1 MDLALKAVDAAHD
14 ARTFDEFLAKI
25 AALLAHGLRADFV
38 LLQRFSATEVNPHG
52 LVGMS
57 TKLAEECR
65 RNIPRY
71 MQEMPE
77 ITEELMQ
84 GKVLSIRE
92 SVPAE
97 RYERLA
103 FVREIFHQLGN
114 ATDLQMVTM
123 GRPDS
128 RAFVALGR
136 AATKPFSA
144 TEREQL
150 GQASKAIGL
159 GLSLHLGANV
169 RSATNA
175 VIQELG
181 ELDRAIVD
189 YAVRGYTNAQ
199 IALCL
204 ERSPNTIRNRLA
216 NIFEQ
221 VGVASRTEL
230 VFALMTRL

>member
-1 MDLALKAVDAAHD
+1 MPAHAHQGPVRPYRVHAAWSSNVPHEQVSKTTNCEAVSLMQLSRAMDLALKAVDAAHD

-25 AALLAHGLRADFV
+25 TALLAHGLRADFV

-57 TKLAEECR
+57 TTLAEECR

-123 GRPDS
+123 G
-128 RAFVALGR
+128 
-136 AATKPFSA
+136 
-144 TEREQL
+144 
-150 GQASKAIGL
+150 
-159 GLSLHLGANV
+159 LSLIH
-169 RSATNA
+169 
-175 VIQELG
+175 I
-181 ELDRAIVD
+181 
-189 YAVRGYTNAQ
+189 
-199 IALCL
+199 
-204 ERSPNTIRNRLA
+204 
-216 NIFEQ
+216 
-221 VGVASRTEL
+221 
-230 VFALMTRL
+230 